1 MLYYNNKK
9 NAQKNFSVVKGFL
22 EGIILDGKINSQEI
36 KSLQDWINNIL
47 DSSDL
52 GGYKGYF
59 IRLHNESCLPT
70 FDIER
75 AKDLIL
81 EVQEF
86 EYELDNYSVEDTE
99 YQILVGILKG
109 LIADEI
115 IGEDEVIGLKEWLK
129 KNSHLSN
136 HLIYKQLLDIV
147 NSNDENGLNI
157 KLIRIIN
164 DFLCSEKNRKEVLLN
179 ESDFANYT
187 FCFTGNFINWTRSE
201 LVKQLRERGVEIK
214 SSISKKINFLIIG
227 EIKNTS
233 NKYDDFGTK
242 TEKVRELQSE
252 GAEIEILYEGQIVN
266 SFNNFL
272 NVNLKD

>member
-9 NAQKNFSVVKGFL
+9 NAQKNFSIVKGFL

-36 KSLQDWINNIL
+36 KSLQNWINNIL

-59 IRLHNESCLPT
+59 IGLHTESCLPT

-75 AKDLIL
+75 VQNLIL

-109 LIADEI
+109 LIADEKI
-115 IGEDEVIGLKEWLK
+115 ADDEVIGLKEWLK

-136 HLIYKQLLDIV
+136 RLIYKQLLDIV
-147 NSNDENGLNI
+147 NSSDENGLNK
-157 KLIRIIN
+157 KLKIIIN
-164 DFLCSEKNRKEVLLN
+164 DFLCSDKNRKEIHLN

-187 FCFTGNFINWTRSE
+187 FCFTGNFINWTRAE

-227 EIKNTS
+227 EIKNAS
-233 NKYDDFGTK
+233 NKYHDFGTK
-242 TEKVRELQSE
+242 TDKVRALQE
-252 GAEIEILYEGQIVN
+252 KGAEIEILYEGQIVN